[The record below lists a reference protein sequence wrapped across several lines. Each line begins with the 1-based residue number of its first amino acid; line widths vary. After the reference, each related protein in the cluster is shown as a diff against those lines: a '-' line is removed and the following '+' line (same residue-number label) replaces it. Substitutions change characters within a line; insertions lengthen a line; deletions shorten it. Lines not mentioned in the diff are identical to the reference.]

1 MTDTGPNTK
10 ALQEAI
16 DGALDLVQDRSRRAT
31 LREGETLGSLLE
43 QCQAWTRDA
52 QKAAVPIRMI
62 HHFACT
68 GGTVISKG
76 LATMP
81 NTVVLSE
88 IDPLSKRGLFM
99 NNNPDF
105 SPTDLIK
112 QLIYSRFDPS
122 DHLVSEMFLA
132 ALEVL
137 YKHLTQRGQDLLIR
151 DHPHSHFH
159 DDLRSE
165 KSFGARDIIASR
177 YDILSL
183 VTVRHPMASFLSL
196 SSNNWVH
203 FTPATLEEY
212 ARRYM
217 LFLDSLASAPILKYE
232 DFTHTPED
240 FLEQAC
246 RLLELEYRL
255 GGTALISAVRMSG
268 DSGRKDSIIA
278 PRPNREMPPEV
289 QKQID
294 ISPAYTA
301 LCTRLSYDPAFT
313 EPP

>member
-88 IDPLSKRGLFM
+88 IDPLSRLNEPREKKPSFTP
-99 NNNPDF
+99 N
-105 SPTDLIK
+105 SLIK
-112 QLIYSRFDPS
+112 QLMYSRFDQS
-122 DHLVSEMFLA
+122 DDLVSEMFLA
-132 ALEVL
+132 SLDVL
-137 YKHLTQRGQDLLIR
+137 YKHLTQRGQDLIIR
-151 DHPHSHFH
+151 DHPHSHFC
-159 DDLRSE
+159 DDGRSL
-165 KSFGARDIIASR
+165 KSRGTRDIVASR
-177 YDILSL
+177 YDVRSL
-183 VTVRHPMASFLSL
+183 ATVRHPMASFLSL
-196 SSNNWVH
+196 SSHGW
-203 FTPATLEEY
+203 FEFSPATLEEY

-217 LFLDSLASAPILKYE
+217 LFLDSLADAPILKYE

-246 RLLELEYRL
+246 RLLDLEYRL
-255 GGTALISAVRMSG
+255 GGTALLSAVRMSG

-294 ISPAYTA
+294 ISPAYIA